1 MVQAAV
7 SSLYPPW
14 RSAREQA
21 AKYSRR
27 RPEETPLYRIIYHY
41 REQFEYSWEELFSER
56 YGILRDEVLRAFDR
70 YLDCGIL
77 KHGCALACCE
87 NERCN
92 HSMLIAFSCKRRGVC
107 PSCQAKRAVLFA
119 ENLNQNVLLPH
130 PHRHLVFSIPK
141 RLRIYFRFDRRLFSH
156 LYRASWETWS
166 EYVEALIPGAKPG
179 AVMALHSAGS
189 LLNWHPH
196 IHSIALDGG
205 ILPDGS
211 FVQLPEV
218 DTELLQEFFAEK
230 VFAFLL
236 EAELIDQETV
246 DSMNAW
252 EHSGFNFFAG
262 EPIGA
267 DDEDARLF
275 LARYLKKAPLALER
289 LSIDESRNEP
299 VVRYTKSSDDI
310 ESKDE
315 LMRNFSPLDF
325 LAELS
330 SHVPRVFEQTTRFFG
345 VYSPRARGA
354 KRREERF
361 QELLQNNF
369 NSIESPLPSRPP
381 SQSWARCMKLVFELD
396 PLLCPKC
403 GSTMKIKSFIQNTH
417 EIDRLCKS
425 LGLVSSRAPP
435 EFWHRS
441 QATDKIWLDDSQ
453 DFSQI
458 H

>member
-21 AKYSRR
+21 TRYSRR

-56 YGILRDEVLRAFDR
+56 YGILRHEVLRALDR
-70 YLDCGIL
+70 YLDCGII

-119 ENLNQNVLLPH
+119 ENLDQNVLLPH

-156 LYRASWETWS
+156 LYRAAWETWS
-166 EYVEALIPGAKPG
+166 DYIEAILPGAKPG

-196 IHSIALDGG
+196 IHTIALDGG
-205 ILPDGS
+205 MLPNGS
-211 FVQLPEV
+211 FLQLSEV
-218 DTELLQEFFAEK
+218 DTELLEEFFAEK
-230 VFAFLL
+230 VFNFLL
-236 EAELIDQETV
+236 AEQLIDEQTV
-246 DSMNAW
+246 ESMKTW

-262 EPIGA
+262 EPIGGE
-267 DDEDARLF
+267 DKDARLF

-289 LSIDESRNEP
+289 LSIDESGTEP
-299 VVRYTKSSDDI
+299 SVHYIKPPDDP
-310 ESKDE
+310 EKDE
-315 LMRNFSPLDF
+315 MMRAFSPMEF

-330 SHVPRVFEQTTRFFG
+330 VHVPRTFEQMVRFFG
-345 VYSPRARGA
+345 TYSPRTRG
-354 KRREERF
+354 KKHREERF
-361 QELLQNNF
+361 QQLLRNNFELLD
-369 NSIESPLPSRPP
+369 SPLPKRPP
-381 SQSWARCMKLVFELD
+381 SQNWARCMKLVFEVD

-403 GSTMKIKSFIQNTH
+403 GSTMKIKSFIQSPH
-417 EIDRLCKS
+417 EIDRLCKY
-425 LGLVSSRAPP
+425 LGEVSSRAPP
-435 EFWHRS
+435 KFWHHH
-441 QATDKIWLDDSQ
+441 QGAEQIWLDDSQ